1 MKIHPALQE
10 FFTYI
15 FIKILV
21 IFILI
26 MSLYNLLIALKT
38 KPREDYKFKINS
50 FYLNWLFI
58 LLYISLFVVG
68 FIILRYINIYNTVD
82 LKNLLTFYHRLIIL
96 FTENPLNCIFIC
108 MVLTLVCLNIL
119 FMYLYMN
126 KLLINELI
134 KRHLYLLYQ
143 TTSYNPKLTNGN
155 TLYNQ
160 IIFYFQHHLSINEL
174 FNQLHNFLTLNL
186 FIFINDSL
194 CKFTKENANL
204 RKGLYYAFVAIKVS
218 VIWGIPLMIPLLILY
233 DCINNNGVLTK
244 VFYYLFFYML
254 YSLWRRISN
263 YIAQSTVLNLMFYEL
278 YYLSATIEYRDIS
291 EEGEALI
298 YAYQANGLQH
308 YATVQEDTV
317 DVFNFYFFEVCVY
330 NKFTSTDGKTFINS
344 QGLAYIRE
352 AAE

>member
-1 MKIHPALQE
+1 
-10 FFTYI
+10 
-15 FIKILV
+15 
-21 IFILI
+21 

-38 KPREDYKFKINS
+38 KPREDYKFKINN

-68 FIILRYINIYNTVD
+68 FIILRYINIYNTVN

-96 FTENPLNCIFIC
+96 FTENPFSCIYIC

-194 CKFTKENANL
+194 CKFTKRAIL
-204 RKGLYYAFVAIKVS
+204 RVCCDQSECYLGDSFNDTI
-218 VIWGIPLMIPLLILY
+218 
-233 DCINNNGVLTK
+233 INNNGVLTK

-291 EEGEALI
+291 EKGEALI
-298 YAYQANGLQH
+298 YAYQPNGLQH
-308 YATVQEDTV
+308 YATVQEDAV
-317 DVFNFYFFEVCVY
+317 DVFNFYFFEVCIY